1 MKATARV
8 ALMTV
13 RGEGR
18 KALSTFALPVSAFAA
33 STTLLLTVLG
43 GYGAFA
49 GRSSEPEAEAYLALA
64 GVASVL
70 MIVPAVTLGLAA
82 ARLGARRRDER
93 LASLRLIGST
103 PRQIVALCAAESG
116 IQGLAGALIGVV
128 GYLLALP
135 LVALL
140 RFQGRTFEWSEL
152 WLGALPLVGIV
163 FGMTILAALTSM
175 LGMRQVFVS
184 PLGVTAGNPSA
195 APKMIVAVAG
205 VGVLVGWSAFGGS
218 AASIAA
224 ILVGLGLCFG
234 VVALVGPFVISLL
247 GRIMLKCAKDGA
259 SLIAARR
266 VLDNP
271 KAVWRTVSGVTMASF
286 VAAGTSLL
294 AAIGNGEGQDLQ
306 PGQEFLFADMRTG
319 VLFTLGATFT
329 LAAISSAL
337 TQVSGILDNRELY
350 RSLTLAGTPVEV
362 MDSARMRHVRTPV
375 VVVALA
381 GAGAALLFLFPLAG
395 AAVLTTPMALVQL
408 GVTLAVGIALVL
420 ASAFAAKPVMRRVL
434 AG

>member
-1 MKATARV
+1 M
-8 ALMTV
+8 
-13 RGEGR
+13 
-18 KALSTFALPVSAFAA
+18 SA
-33 STTLLLTVLG
+33 S
-43 GYGAFA
+43 
-49 GRSSEPEAEAYLALA
+49 P
-64 GVASVL
+64 
-70 MIVPAVTLGLAA
+70 
-82 ARLGARRRDER
+82 
-93 LASLRLIGST
+93 
-103 PRQIVALCAAESG
+103 
-116 IQGLAGALIGVV
+116 
-128 GYLLALP
+128 
-135 LVALL
+135 LL
-140 RFQGRTFEWSEL
+140 R
-152 WLGALPLVGIV
+152 
-163 FGMTILAALTSM
+163 
-175 LGMRQVFVS
+175 
-184 PLGVTAGNPSA
+184 
-195 APKMIVAVAG
+195 
-205 VGVLVGWSAFGGS
+205 
-218 AASIAA
+218 
-224 ILVGLGLCFG
+224 
-234 VVALVGPFVISLL
+234 LVGPFVISLL

-375 VVVALA
+375 VVMALA

>member
-1 MKATARV
+1 
-8 ALMTV
+8 
-13 RGEGR
+13 
-18 KALSTFALPVSAFAA
+18 
-33 STTLLLTVLG
+33 
-43 GYGAFA
+43 
-49 GRSSEPEAEAYLALA
+49 
-64 GVASVL
+64 
-70 MIVPAVTLGLAA
+70 MI
-82 ARLGARRRDER
+82 
-93 LASLRLIGST
+93 
-103 PRQIVALCAAESG
+103 
-116 IQGLAGALIGVV
+116 
-128 GYLLALP
+128 
-135 LVALL
+135 
-140 RFQGRTFEWSEL
+140 F
-152 WLGALPLVGIV
+152 
-163 FGMTILAALTSM
+163 
-175 LGMRQVFVS
+175 
-184 PLGVTAGNPSA
+184 
-195 APKMIVAVAG
+195 AVAG

-375 VVVALA
+375 VVMALA

-395 AAVLTTPMALVQL
+395 QPY
-408 GVTLAVGIALVL
+408 
-420 ASAFAAKPVMRRVL
+420 
-434 AG
+434 

>member
-1 MKATARV
+1 
-8 ALMTV
+8 
-13 RGEGR
+13 
-18 KALSTFALPVSAFAA
+18 
-33 STTLLLTVLG
+33 
-43 GYGAFA
+43 
-49 GRSSEPEAEAYLALA
+49 
-64 GVASVL
+64 
-70 MIVPAVTLGLAA
+70 
-82 ARLGARRRDER
+82 
-93 LASLRLIGST
+93 
-103 PRQIVALCAAESG
+103 
-116 IQGLAGALIGVV
+116 
-128 GYLLALP
+128 
-135 LVALL
+135 
-140 RFQGRTFEWSEL
+140 
-152 WLGALPLVGIV
+152 
-163 FGMTILAALTSM
+163 
-175 LGMRQVFVS
+175 MRQ
-184 PLGVTAGNPSA
+184 
-195 APKMIVAVAG
+195 
-205 VGVLVGWSAFGGS
+205 
-218 AASIAA
+218 
-224 ILVGLGLCFG
+224 
-234 VVALVGPFVISLL
+234 
-247 GRIMLKCAKDGA
+247 DGA

-294 AAIGNGEGQDLQ
+294 AAIGNGEGQDVQ

-375 VVVALA
+375 VVMALA

>member
-1 MKATARV
+1 
-8 ALMTV
+8 
-13 RGEGR
+13 
-18 KALSTFALPVSAFAA
+18 
-33 STTLLLTVLG
+33 
-43 GYGAFA
+43 
-49 GRSSEPEAEAYLALA
+49 
-64 GVASVL
+64 
-70 MIVPAVTLGLAA
+70 
-82 ARLGARRRDER
+82 
-93 LASLRLIGST
+93 
-103 PRQIVALCAAESG
+103 
-116 IQGLAGALIGVV
+116 
-128 GYLLALP
+128 
-135 LVALL
+135 
-140 RFQGRTFEWSEL
+140 
-152 WLGALPLVGIV
+152 
-163 FGMTILAALTSM
+163 
-175 LGMRQVFVS
+175 
-184 PLGVTAGNPSA
+184 
-195 APKMIVAVAG
+195 
-205 VGVLVGWSAFGGS
+205 
-218 AASIAA
+218 
-224 ILVGLGLCFG
+224 VGLGLCFG

-375 VVVALA
+375 VVMALA